1 MNYTQ
6 VIIPRYDSQG
16 RIRGKDQ
23 ITGKVYSKKDMKVR
37 PDIQQRLEKAL
48 NTGTYL
54 VTYPRGTRHGFKF
67 ISKDEG
73 NTFLE
78 SLGITVNKKQITKT
92 EGSMSWKDATP
103 PKNFY
108 IDNLKWKFLVRNIEK
123 GKNILMVGP
132 SGCGKTDA
140 TFKAAESIGKE
151 VTYFN
156 LGATQDPRSTLI
168 GNTFYNKDSGTY
180 FSESLFVRA
189 IQQENAVILLDEL
202 SRAHP
207 EAWNILMTVLDPI
220 QRYLRLDEKDDSPTI
235 KVASG
240 VSFIATANIGREYTA
255 TRVIDRAIL
264 DRFALFEMD
273 VLSEDEEYQ
282 LIKGRYPSINEEK
295 LLQLCSIISDIR
307 KEVNSNSPRISTMV
321 STRNTLEIAELIL
334 DDFTISEAADLLI
347 YPLYPNDGSDSER
360 VFVKQLIQKYVGV
373 KEKHPLFQVDF
384 DVKD

>member
-54 VTYPRGTRHGFKF
+54 ATYPRGTRHGFKF

-108 IDNLKWKFLVRNIEK
+108 IDSLKWKFLVRNIEK

-140 TFKAAESIGKE
+140 TFKAAESISKE

-235 KVASG
+235 KVAKG
-240 VSFIATANIGREYTA
+240 VSFIATANIGTEYTS
-255 TRVIDRAIL
+255 TRVLDRALL
-264 DRFALFEMD
+264 DRFTLFEMD
-273 VLSEDEEYQ
+273 ILNEDQEYALLEHKFPKVNKDVLLS
-282 LIKGRYPSINEEK
+282 LSA
-295 LLQLCSIISDIR
+295 IIGDIR
-307 KEVNSNSPRISTMV
+307 KEITTNNPKISNMV
-321 STRNTLEIAELIL
+321 STRNTIEIAELL
-334 DDFTISEAADLLI
+334 DDGFTIEEAAEVLI
-347 YPLYPNDGSDSER
+347 YPLFSDEGGNDSER
-360 VFVKQLIQKYVGV
+360 IYIRQIVQKYLPN
-373 KEKHPLFQVDF
+373 KSKTQELYEME
-384 DVKD
+384 